1 MTVRR
6 VFEGFIV
13 IICSFLPARLE
24 LFIGEDA
31 DTRRECGCCSVPSSD
46 NLKSKNSWWLQKLTL
61 RIILHTYTNH
71 QTWSFGCR
79 NMNLTKHFN
88 VSIIPTP
95 PTTQLHLSTS
105 TPASVRMSLVPD
117 FNISWLHF
125 KLYPFIGHNLQWNCY
140 NFRPEHCGRTQ
151 WEEDVSTFSS
161 WSWDLTFRVN
171 IKR

>member
-1 MTVRR
+1 M
-6 VFEGFIV
+6 
-13 IICSFLPARLE
+13 
-24 LFIGEDA
+24 
-31 DTRRECGCCSVPSSD
+31 PSSD

-140 NFRPEHCGRTQ
+140 NFRPEHCGRSEKKMFQPFHPDLETWPSASTSKDNITIIHNIFDQ
-151 WEEDVSTFSS
+151 NINFVSSFVAALHVSIWFYHLWKNAS
-161 WSWDLTFRVN
+161 LN
-171 IKR
+171 QC